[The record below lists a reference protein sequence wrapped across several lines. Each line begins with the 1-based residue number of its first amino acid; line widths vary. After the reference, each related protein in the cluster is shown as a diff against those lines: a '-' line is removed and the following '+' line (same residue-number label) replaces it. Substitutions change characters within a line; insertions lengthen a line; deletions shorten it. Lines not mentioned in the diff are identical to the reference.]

1 MSFLKIKDPSKRDA
15 IVKEYLDLKKN
26 IRTNLLSE
34 RTGEMEMQTDLSKFF
49 KPITEAQKATAKEIT
64 EAQKATAKEITEGLI
79 PIKENIENLP
89 KSILF
94 PAFPSIEVSAV
105 PTDKEGVHYVDNLA
119 LEHLMKYTTKDA
131 NLTFGLK
138 TDEEGKLSMGDKNI
152 MVDGNDIEVFDKG
165 GNFIKKYI
173 GTPGLWNLIVYK
185 DPKRYDYEDLN
196 AYEDLIRRTNAMYR
210 GAYPNSTS
218 PAATKG
224 SKFTQVI
231 QTFLEKE
238 KRRREEREG
247 YKKKKTKGKGVT
259 VVIPSDPNAL
269 LERLDLLLA
278 SQEAG
283 HTGVGNELASI
294 CDELKR
300 QGVINADTYKKI
312 NSYIKI

>member
-1 MSFLKIKDPSKRDA
+1 MSFLKIKDPAKRDA

-79 PIKENIENLP
+79 PIKENIESLP

-94 PAFPSIEVSAV
+94 PAFPSIKASTE
-105 PTDKEGVHYVDNLA
+105 PTDEEGVHYVDNLA
-119 LEHLMKYTTKDA
+119 LEHLMKYMTKDA
-131 NLTFGLK
+131 DLTFGLK
-138 TDEEGKLSMGDKNI
+138 TDKEGKLSMGDKNI
-152 MVDGNDIEVFDKG
+152 MVDGNDIEVFDKD

-173 GTPGLWNLIVYK
+173 GTSGLRSLIVDK

-196 AYEDLIRRTNAMYR
+196 TYEDLIRRTNAMYR
-210 GAYPNSTS
+210 GADPNSTS

-231 QTFLEKE
+231 QTFWEKE

-247 YKKKKTKGKGVT
+247 PKKKTKGKGVT

-283 HTGVGNELASI
+283 HTGVGNELVSI

-300 QGVINADTYKKI
+300 QGVINADTYKKL